1 MKEMMEYRASIK
13 LSQLATLTVSQCSG
27 DVFQSHLSSHLKT
40 EIIYYGH
47 PSTKQASEVSLVDT
61 VLQFQHQTLQ
71 SG

>member
-1 MKEMMEYRASIK
+1 MECPASVK

-27 DVFQSHLSSHLKT
+27 DVFQSRLSSHLKT
-40 EIIYYGH
+40 EIICYNH
-47 PSTKQASEVSLVDT
+47 PSTQVLKVSLVDR